1 VHVFAR
7 EAPAV
12 VEYVLAAQS
21 MHALASDAPTVP
33 EYFPAPHCSHA
44 LSLVAPRVVEYLP
57 AVQSLQSSEPTT
69 DLNLPAGQAEH
80 AGYPSQPFVPDICCN
95 VIPGIRFAGGV
106 TASPPTLSLVP
117 PAPEPPSM
125 PFEPPPIAVID
136 ENEDGNPFT
145 EGLPPAPT
153 EMAYG
158 DSSSR

>member
-95 VIPGIRFAGGV
+95 VIPGIRFAGGA
-106 TASPPTLSLVP
+106 TASESPLADGDPPLPTVTL
-117 PAPEPPSM
+117 
-125 PFEPPPIAVID
+125 
-136 ENEDGNPFT
+136 
-145 EGLPPAPT
+145 
-153 EMAYG
+153 
-158 DSSSR
+158 